1 MKKVIEIEGMHCM
14 GCVKRVENA
23 LHEFDGAEV
32 TVDLDGGKAT
42 IECASDVT
50 DAALT
55 EAVEDLGFDV
65 TSIHD

>member
-23 LHEFDGAEV
+23 LHEFEGAEV
-32 TVDLDGGKAT
+32 AVDLEGGKAT
-42 IECASDVT
+42 VESANEIA

-65 TSIHD
+65 TAIHE

>member
-23 LHEFDGAEV
+23 LHEFEGAEV
-32 TVDLDGGKAT
+32 IVDLEGGKAT
-42 IECASDVT
+42 VESANEIA
-50 DAALT
+50 DAALK

-65 TSIHD
+65 TAIHE

>member
-23 LHEFDGAEV
+23 LHEFEGAEV
-32 TVDLDGGKAT
+32 AVDLEGGKAT
-42 IECASDVT
+42 VESANEIA
-50 DAALT
+50 DAALK

-65 TSIHD
+65 TAIHE

>member
-32 TVDLDGGKAT
+32 SVDLAGGKAT
-42 IECASDVT
+42 VECANDIA
-50 DAALT
+50 DAALK

-65 TSIHD
+65 NAIHE